1 MEETSMS
8 NFNILSMRKRLML
21 FMISL
26 LVGIGQA
33 TAQTSQVNGVV
44 VSSEDG
50 KPIIGASVLV
60 KGTTTGTI
68 TDVEGRFSFQ
78 NLPVSAQMLVIS
90 FVGMQTQEVK
100 ITGKDLRVELTTDN
114 ELLDEVVVTAQ
125 GLRRQKRSLGYATQ
139 EIKSADLTSV
149 AQQGLNNAMAGK
161 VAGVRFVGG
170 SGAKFDE
177 GAIVIR
183 GATTL
188 TDGAGS
194 NPIYVVDGVITEASA
209 VNMNDV
215 ESVNVLK
222 GPAATALYGVRG
234 GNGAVIVT
242 TRSGREGET
251 NQRIDISN
259 TLSWTTVY
267 NHARLQKEYGG
278 GSLGADGELLTYH
291 WREGDPESYRQ
302 FEGRRYYD
310 YATDTSWGPRFDP
323 SVQYMPAI
331 AWDETSPYFGMQDTW
346 TSHLDMNDLFRTGL
360 SDNTNVSFERSGKDY
375 TSRISFSN
383 MTIKGVNPNS
393 DAQRRYAGVKTTF
406 TPMENL
412 RVGFDYKYTYKQNHN
427 AATEGYGS
435 GLNPYSELLQWGN
448 TNVNLSQ
455 YRDYAR
461 PDGTLRTWNIT
472 SPTNSAAAFHESPF
486 AIYNEINAT
495 NTRQF
500 HILSGDLE
508 YTLPLGFKLGY
519 RVTANL
525 YSFQQEYN
533 RPELVDMTAMHQQWQ
548 QQSSDVYNQ
557 GRITWNGSFV
567 ANRLSLSAA
576 AFIESRD
583 YHFEGM
589 DVFTR
594 DGLLIP
600 GFYKASNSNGLAGG
614 DDASTDR
621 STNVLDEYDHA
632 NTRRQRTQSVFGTFT
647 AGWDNT
653 YFIDASLRNDWNSTL
668 PADNN
673 SYMYGGLSVSV
684 VASNWIKNAP
694 WLSYWKLR
702 GSFAQVGSSLSPYQL
717 SDIYYFGYRYNSTAS
732 MYGNPTLI
740 DRNIKPAITTSYE
753 VGTEFSLFNDR
764 IFGDINFY
772 SRDTKNQIIRTTV
785 GSGSGYSSRLTNAG
799 LIRNR
804 GYEISL
810 GVRPVKNA
818 DVEWTIEG
826 NIAHN
831 ENTLVKLAPGMTRY
845 TLDGMSFF
853 SYLYS
858 YAEVGKP
865 MGALYVTRS
874 WQTNDA
880 GQIILAPN
888 GNNDLM
894 PQLDLSTEKY
904 VGNMQ
909 PKLTG
914 GFSTM
919 LRVKDFTLRASLD
932 YRVGGKIASVTNM
945 WLEGSGMG
953 TATSGMNDRG
963 GELRGAVADGGGVR
977 VDGVVANADGTY
989 SPATTYVEASTYFQ
1003 SLKSTLWEPYI
1014 YDASYVKMRELSL
1027 TYNVPKKLLKRLPL
1041 GLTAAS
1047 VAFVATDP
1055 FLIYS
1060 KVPNIDPSET
1070 DGTLFEGGQAVST
1083 RSWGFTVSLTL

>member
-1 MEETSMS
+1 MK
-8 NFNILSMRKRLML
+8 RKL
-21 FMISL
+21 IL
-26 LVGIGQA
+26 LVTYLLLSIGLV
-33 TAQTSQVNGVV
+33 TAQVTQVNGVV
-44 VSSEDG
+44 ISSEDG
-50 KPIIGASVLV
+50 QPVIGASVLV
-60 KGTTTGTI
+60 KGTTMGTI
-68 TDVEGRFSFQ
+68 TDVDGKFSITELLTS
-78 NLPVSAQMLVIS
+78 NTTLVIS
-90 FVGMQTQEVK
+90 YVGMKEIEVPV
-100 ITGKDLRVELTTDN
+100 KDGNIRIELEPDT
-114 ELLDEVVVTAQ
+114 EILDEIVITAQ

-177 GAIVIR
+177 GSIVIR

-188 TDGAGS
+188 TAGAGTS
-194 NPIYVVDGVITEASA
+194 PIYVVDGVITEASA

-242 TRSGREGET
+242 TRAGREGET
-251 NQRIDISN
+251 SQRIDISN
-259 TLSWTTVY
+259 TLSWTTTY

-278 GSLGADGELLTYH
+278 GSLGADGELMTYH

-310 YATDTSWGPRFDP
+310 YATDVSWGPRFD
-323 SVQYMPAI
+323 SSIEYMPAI
-331 AWDETSPYFGMQDTW
+331 AWDETSPYFGMQDSW
-346 TSHLDMNDLFRTGL
+346 SNHLDLNDLFRTGL
-360 SDNTNVSFERSGKDY
+360 SNNTNISFQRSGKDY

-383 MTIKGVNPNS
+383 TNIKGVNPNS
-393 DAQRRYAGVKTTF
+393 DAQRRYASIKTSF
-406 TPMENL
+406 TPMKNL
-412 RVGFDYKYTYKQNHN
+412 RVGFDYKYTYKKNHN

-455 YRDYAR
+455 YRNYQR
-461 PDGTLRTWNIT
+461 PDGTFRTWNIT
-472 SPTNSAAAFHESPF
+472 SPTNPTAAFHESPY

-495 NTRQF
+495 NIRQY

-508 YTLPLGFKLGY
+508 YKLPLGLKIGY
-519 RVTANL
+519 RITANL
-525 YSFQQEYN
+525 YNFRQEYN
-533 RPELVDMTAMHQQWQ
+533 RPDMADMTAMHQQWQ
-548 QQSSDVYNQ
+548 RQSSDIYNQ
-557 GRITWNGSFV
+557 GRITWDGRFLND
-567 ANRLSLSAA
+567 RLSLSAA
-576 AFIESRD
+576 AFLESRY

-600 GFYKASNSNGLAGG
+600 GFYKVSNSNGLAGG

-621 STNVLDEYDHA
+621 TDNVLGGADNA

-668 PADNN
+668 PANNN
-673 SYMYGGLSVSV
+673 SYMYGGLSVSAI
-684 VASNWIKNAP
+684 ASNWIKNAS
-694 WLSYWKLR
+694 WLNYWKLR
-702 GSFAQVGSSLSPYQL
+702 GSFAQVGSSLDPYRL
-717 SDIYYFGYRYNSTAS
+717 SDIYYFGFRYNSTAS

-753 VGTEFSLFNDR
+753 VGTEFSLFSDR
-764 IFGDINFY
+764 FFGDINFY
-772 SRDTKNQIIRTTV
+772 SRDTKNQIIQTTV
-785 GSGSGYSSRLTNAG
+785 GPASGYSSRLTNAG

-804 GYEISL
+804 GYEISI
-810 GVRPVKNA
+810 GGRPIKTT
-818 DVEWTIEG
+818 DVEWTIEA

-831 ENTLVKLAPGMTRY
+831 ENELVSLAPGMTRY
-845 TLDGMSFF
+845 TLDGMSFV

-888 GNNDLM
+888 TDGELM
-894 PQLDLSTEKY
+894 PQLDLTTEKY

-914 GFSTM
+914 GFSTS
-919 LRVKDFTLRASLD
+919 LRVKDFTLRTSLD

-953 TATSGMNDRG
+953 AATSGMNDRN
-963 GELRGAVADGGGVR
+963 GELRGAVSTGGGVR
-977 VDGVVANADGTY
+977 VDGVIANPDGTY
-989 SPATTYVEASTYFQ
+989 TPATTYVEATSYFQ
-1003 SLKSTLWEPYI
+1003 GLKSTLWEPYL
-1014 YDASYVKMRELSL
+1014 YDASYIKMRELSL
-1027 TYNVPKKLLKRLPL
+1027 TYNVPKTLLKRLPL

-1047 VAFVATDP
+1047 LAFVATDP
-1055 FLIYS
+1055 FLLYS

-1083 RSWGFTVSLTL
+1083 RSWGFTVSLTF